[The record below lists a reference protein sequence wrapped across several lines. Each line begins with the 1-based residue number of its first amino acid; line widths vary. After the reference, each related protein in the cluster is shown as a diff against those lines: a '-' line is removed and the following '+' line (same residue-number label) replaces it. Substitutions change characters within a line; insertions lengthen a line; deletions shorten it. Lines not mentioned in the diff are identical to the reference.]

1 MEDDDAASAPDAKLM
16 SSTKADARG
25 RVLGCMYALRAGS
38 CEMHPQWK
46 GRGRKLLQA
55 ATIFAFA
62 YLCSGEFLPQ
72 PLTSASTFF
81 FRTDWATQEFVL
93 LATLACLTVLLAYA
107 GGCSGSG
114 FEPAAGGRPSTA
126 SSLLAALNII
136 PIVFVVATTIWVSRS
151 DNCPAYTPDD
161 TENGQEVDCD
171 YPATLLDVVGLIS
184 ARLARFDLGLS
195 LILAT
200 RGDSGWLLRATGGWL
215 GLPEAVPLH
224 RIAGWWCVGQS
235 ALHSVAYLFFYPWTG
250 GLKSL
255 WLNCFPT
262 ALPDKSL
269 NSLGLVNF
277 FGVVAFAAML
287 PLAIPSLPNL
297 RRRGYH
303 IFQQLHLPAAVLFV
317 ICCAMHD
324 LPILIFAVPGIADW
338 YLGWQSTRRAATTHS
353 ATARL
358 LSGTSGPWVELT
370 VECSGLGSAALLP
383 SVSTQHARRPVA
395 PRGEWALVR
404 VVPLGKEAH
413 PLSVAVSSSGPR
425 LSALVAAGAGNWST
439 SLASLVQ
446 SIGTDEVQVEVTGP
460 FAVGGGDWSLVRE
473 PALLLVAGGSGV
485 FGWLPALASADAS
498 AGAGRLVHLVWCVKT
513 EADYQALATKLP
525 WRRAGVQLTIFVTQ
539 ASGSSLTVGDHTAA
553 ALSIDGATSQDE
565 HHEEGKSN
573 TALLGG
579 FGDDVREREL
589 AAVRTGGVGGSS
601 EDGSDS
607 SSLVR
612 ASVSLFATFC
622 ALAVGYWGW
631 QFVKEDLLETSTTLM
646 DYTLCWRTLPIA
658 LILASLVV
666 ATTAASRI
674 FEGASKEEKDDSAAA
689 AVNGPAEGER
699 AEYEGISLLEL
710 GAGDAV
716 GDHDVRAGRPNLA
729 VLVRTAAAAAAAGGR
744 RRDPAQRLVVAAC
757 GPAELVE
764 AARNAVGCVRKE
776 GCRVR
781 LYFSGTDSR
790 W

>member
-1 MEDDDAASAPDAKLM
+1 M
-16 SSTKADARG
+16 
-25 RVLGCMYALRAGS
+25 
-38 CEMHPQWK
+38 
-46 GRGRKLLQA
+46 
-55 ATIFAFA
+55 
-62 YLCSGEFLPQ
+62 
-72 PLTSASTFF
+72 
-81 FRTDWATQEFVL
+81 
-93 LATLACLTVLLAYA
+93 
-107 GGCSGSG
+107 
-114 FEPAAGGRPSTA
+114 
-126 SSLLAALNII
+126 
-136 PIVFVVATTIWVSRS
+136 
-151 DNCPAYTPDD
+151 
-161 TENGQEVDCD
+161 
-171 YPATLLDVVGLIS
+171 ATLLDVVGLIS

-200 RGDSGWLLRATGGWL
+200 RGDCGWLLRATGGWL

-235 ALHSVAYLFFYPWTG
+235 ALHSLAYLFFYPWTG

-287 PLAIPSLPNL
+287 PLAIPSLSYL
-297 RRRGYH
+297 RRQGYH
-303 IFQQLHLPAAVLFV
+303 VFQQLHLPAAVLFV

-383 SVSTQHARRPVA
+383 SVSTQRVQRPVA

-404 VVPLGKEAH
+404 VVPLGNEAH
-413 PLSVAVSSSGPR
+413 PLSVAVSSSGSK
-425 LSALVAAGAGNWST
+425 LSALVAAGAGDWSM
-439 SLASLVQ
+439 SLASLVH
-446 SIGTDEVQVEVTGP
+446 SIGADEVQVEVTGP

-485 FGWLPALASADAS
+485 FGWLPALALADAS
-498 AGAGRLVHLVWCVKT
+498 AAAGRMVHLVWCVKT
-513 EADYQALATKLP
+513 EADYRALETKLP
-525 WRRAGVQLTIFVTQ
+525 RRRAGVQLTVFVTK
-539 ASGSSLTVGDHTAA
+539 GRDSSLTTGGHTAA
-553 ALSIDGATSQDE
+553 GLSINGAAYGAASQDK

-573 TALLGG
+573 TALPGG
-579 FGDDVREREL
+579 FGDDVGEREL
-589 AAVRTGGVGGSS
+589 AALRTGGVVGSS
-601 EDGSDS
+601 EDGSGS
-607 SSLVR
+607 SSVVQP
-612 ASVSLFATFC
+612 SVSLCATIC

-666 ATTAASRI
+666 ATMAASRI
-674 FEGASKEEKDDSAAA
+674 FEGASKGRKDGSAAA
-689 AVNGPAEGER
+689 GANGPAEGER
-699 AEYEGISLLEL
+699 GEYEGISQLEL
-710 GAGDAV
+710 GAGDAA

-744 RRDPAQRLVVAAC
+744 RRNPAQRLVVAAC

-781 LYFSGTDSR
+781 LHFSGTDSR

>member
-1 MEDDDAASAPDAKLM
+1 M
-16 SSTKADARG
+16 
-25 RVLGCMYALRAGS
+25 GS
-38 CEMHPQWK
+38 HTAHLE
-46 GRGRKLLQA
+46 LL
-55 ATIFAFA
+55 
-62 YLCSGEFLPQ
+62 
-72 PLTSASTFF
+72 
-81 FRTDWATQEFVL
+81 
-93 LATLACLTVLLAYA
+93 
-107 GGCSGSG
+107 
-114 FEPAAGGRPSTA
+114 
-126 SSLLAALNII
+126 
-136 PIVFVVATTIWVSRS
+136 
-151 DNCPAYTPDD
+151 
-161 TENGQEVDCD
+161 
-171 YPATLLDVVGLIS
+171 
-184 ARLARFDLGLS
+184 
-195 LILAT
+195 
-200 RGDSGWLLRATGGWL
+200 
-215 GLPEAVPLH
+215 
-224 RIAGWWCVGQS
+224 GWW
-235 ALHSVAYLFFYPWTG
+235 
-250 GLKSL
+250 
-255 WLNCFPT
+255 
-262 ALPDKSL
+262 
-269 NSLGLVNF
+269 
-277 FGVVAFAAML
+277 
-287 PLAIPSLPNL
+287 
-297 RRRGYH
+297 
-303 IFQQLHLPAAVLFV
+303 
-317 ICCAMHD
+317 
-324 LPILIFAVPGIADW
+324 
-338 YLGWQSTRRAATTHS
+338 
-353 ATARL
+353 
-358 LSGTSGPWVELT
+358 
-370 VECSGLGSAALLP
+370 
-383 SVSTQHARRPVA
+383 
-395 PRGEWALVR
+395 
-404 VVPLGKEAH
+404 
-413 PLSVAVSSSGPR
+413 
-425 LSALVAAGAGNWST
+425 
-439 SLASLVQ
+439 
-446 SIGTDEVQVEVTGP
+446 
-460 FAVGGGDWSLVRE
+460 
-473 PALLLVAGGSGV
+473 
-485 FGWLPALASADAS
+485 
-498 AGAGRLVHLVWCVKT
+498 
-513 EADYQALATKLP
+513 
-525 WRRAGVQLTIFVTQ
+525 
-539 ASGSSLTVGDHTAA
+539 GDHTAA

>member
-1 MEDDDAASAPDAKLM
+1 M
-16 SSTKADARG
+16 
-25 RVLGCMYALRAGS
+25 
-38 CEMHPQWK
+38 
-46 GRGRKLLQA
+46 
-55 ATIFAFA
+55 
-62 YLCSGEFLPQ
+62 
-72 PLTSASTFF
+72 
-81 FRTDWATQEFVL
+81 

-395 PRGEWALVR
+395 PRRR
-404 VVPLGKEAH
+404 VG
-413 PLSVAVSSSGPR
+413 
-425 LSALVAAGAGNWST
+425 AGAGCHWGRRRTRSRWPCRAAVQGSRPSSRPEPGNWST

-473 PALLLVAGGSGV
+473 PRCCWWLVAREFSGGCQRSRR
-485 FGWLPALASADAS
+485 LMRAPALA
-498 AGAGRLVHLVWCVKT
+498 VWCT
-513 EADYQALATKLP
+513 
-525 WRRAGVQLTIFVTQ
+525 W
-539 ASGSSLTVGDHTAA
+539 SGA
-553 ALSIDGATSQDE
+553 
-565 HHEEGKSN
+565 
-573 TALLGG
+573 
-579 FGDDVREREL
+579 
-589 AAVRTGGVGGSS
+589 
-601 EDGSDS
+601 
-607 SSLVR
+607 
-612 ASVSLFATFC
+612 
-622 ALAVGYWGW
+622 
-631 QFVKEDLLETSTTLM
+631 
-646 DYTLCWRTLPIA
+646 
-658 LILASLVV
+658 
-666 ATTAASRI
+666 
-674 FEGASKEEKDDSAAA
+674 
-689 AVNGPAEGER
+689 
-699 AEYEGISLLEL
+699 
-710 GAGDAV
+710 
-716 GDHDVRAGRPNLA
+716 
-729 VLVRTAAAAAAAGGR
+729 
-744 RRDPAQRLVVAAC
+744 
-757 GPAELVE
+757 
-764 AARNAVGCVRKE
+764 
-776 GCRVR
+776 
-781 LYFSGTDSR
+781 
-790 W
+790 